1 MVYDFFIAVTYYI
14 VISLVLLSSKSTK
27 YEYEG
32 ITYHFC
38 DTECEVEFKSRTEK
52 CTQKEIIESSIVSE
66 NGQITIPKEI
76 REELETITN

>member
-14 VISLVLLSSKSTK
+14 VISLVILSSKSTK

-52 CTQKEIIESSIVSE
+52 CTQK
-66 NGQITIPKEI
+66 K
-76 REELETITN
+76 